1 MKNAEL
7 KITIPGFHY
16 SRFTI
21 HGAGLSVFRFML
33 HSLFTALSSIHRPSF
48 YDSRSFSSSGRYSM
62 SYTVIA
68 RRWRPKKFDDV
79 IGQPHIITTI
89 KNSIKSGKI
98 PHAYLFTGPRG
109 VGKTSLARILAK
121 AVNCVQGPTENPCEV
136 CENCVA
142 INNNSFVD
150 VIEIDAASTRGI
162 DDIKELRE
170 NVRYMPMQGRYKV
183 YILDEAH
190 MLTTEARNAF
200 LKTLE
205 EPPGHNIFILATT
218 ELQKIPYTILSRCQ
232 RFDFRRIPEK
242 EIVAQLERICREDS
256 IGYDEG
262 VFQYIAIEAD
272 GSLRDAESIL
282 EQIIAYSGQH
292 ISEKDVIN
300 IVGIVEGEVLHGI
313 VRSIID
319 ENLKD
324 GLEIIERTL
333 NEGYDANQIYKGLIS
348 FLRNMM
354 IIKVCGGLPSFL
366 SMGEGEY
373 QRTSQML
380 SNIEYYEIQ
389 NMLHYMLKS
398 EDLLRGL
405 FPKVSLETIYINL
418 YNISKLRD
426 VEKVLDGLEKNSG
439 PNVHEPSQGGGVYHK
454 AAHPATFTE
463 RERPPADV
471 VKEEAAKGETVKQ
484 ETTPPSAGSGPDAE
498 GFVEYLKK
506 KKPFVG
512 GIFESM
518 ELKMEGEGIT
528 LALDKKYS
536 TFVKNELEDIKKLL
550 KEYFGKEMV
559 LTIKD
564 AAEKKKDVLE
574 EYVKEAESLFNL

>member
-1 MKNAEL
+1 MKNAKL
-7 KITIPGFHY
+7 KITIPGSSIPNSNGFI
-16 SRFTI
+16 RPLFTI
-21 HGAGLSVFRFML
+21 H
-33 HSLFTALSSIHRPSF
+33 
-48 YDSRSFSSSGRYSM
+48 DSRIYDLLHASRSPHVFPGRYSM

-121 AVNCVQGPTENPCEV
+121 AVNCVQGPTENPCDV

-242 EIVAQLERICREDS
+242 EIVAQLERICKEDS

-262 VFQYIAIEAD
+262 AFQYIAIEAD

-300 IVGIVEGEVLHGI
+300 IIGIVEGEVLHGI

-319 ENLKD
+319 EHLKD

-366 SMGEGEY
+366 SMAEGEY

-380 SNIEYYEIQ
+380 NNIEYYEIQ

-439 PNVHEPSQGGGVYHK
+439 SNVSETSQGGGV
-454 AAHPATFTE
+454 HP
-463 RERPPADV
+463 
-471 VKEEAAKGETVKQ
+471 KGSSFRHICGAGK
-484 ETTPPSAGSGPDAE
+484 TPCRCG
-498 GFVEYLKK
+498 
-506 KKPFVG
+506 
-512 GIFESM
+512 
-518 ELKMEGEGIT
+518 
-528 LALDKKYS
+528 
-536 TFVKNELEDIKKLL
+536 
-550 KEYFGKEMV
+550 
-559 LTIKD
+559 
-564 AAEKKKDVLE
+564 
-574 EYVKEAESLFNL
+574 

>member
-1 MKNAEL
+1 L
-7 KITIPGFHY
+7 YY
-16 SRFTI
+16 SF
-21 HGAGLSVFRFML
+21 
-33 HSLFTALSSIHRPSF
+33 LFF
-48 YDSRSFSSSGRYSM
+48 NGRYPV

-121 AVNCVQGPTENPCEV
+121 AVNCIQGPTENPCDV

-142 INNNSFVD
+142 INSNSFVD

-205 EPPGHNIFILATT
+205 EPPGHNIFVLATT
-218 ELQKIPYTILSRCQ
+218 ELQKIPYTIMSRCQ

-242 EIVAQLERICREDS
+242 EIVEQLKRICIDEG
-256 IGYDEG
+256 IGHDEEG

-282 EQIIAYSGQH
+282 EQVIAYSGKH
-292 ISEKDVIN
+292 ISKKDVIN
-300 IVGIVEGEVLHGI
+300 IIGIVEEEVLFGI
-313 VRSIID
+313 VQSIIGED
-319 ENLKD
+319 LKE
-324 GLEIIERTL
+324 GLEIIEKTL
-333 NEGYDANQIYKGLIS
+333 HEGYDVNQIYKGLLLL
-348 FLRNMM
+348 LRNMM
-354 IIKVCGGLPSFL
+354 IIKVYEGLPPFL
-366 SMGEGEY
+366 YMGEEQY
-373 QRTSQML
+373 QRIGEL
-380 SNIEYYEIQ
+380 VKGIEYYEVQ
-389 NMLHYMLKS
+389 NMVHYMLKS

-426 VEKVLDGLEKNSG
+426 VEKVLDNLEG
-439 PNVHEPSQGGGVYHK
+439 HEERGGSPQSLPDS
-454 AAHPATFTE
+454 PARQTPPQK
-463 RERPPADV
+463 ERPREET
-471 VKEEAAKGETVKQ
+471 VKEEALKEETV
-484 ETTPPSAGSGPDAE
+484 TPPGGTEPDIE
-498 GFVEYLKK
+498 GFVEYVKK

-518 ELKMEGEGIT
+518 EMRIENDGIV
-528 LALDKKYS
+528 LNLDKKYG
-536 TFVKNELEDIKKLL
+536 TFVNNELADIKTLL
-550 KEYFGKEMV
+550 REYFGKEMALV
-559 LTIKD
+559 MRD
-564 AAEKKKDVLE
+564 AVEKKKSVLE
-574 EYVKEAESLFNL
+574 EYVKEAESLFKL

>member
-1 MKNAEL
+1 
-7 KITIPGFHY
+7 
-16 SRFTI
+16 
-21 HGAGLSVFRFML
+21 
-33 HSLFTALSSIHRPSF
+33 
-48 YDSRSFSSSGRYSM
+48 
-62 SYTVIA
+62 
-68 RRWRPKKFDDV
+68 
-79 IGQPHIITTI
+79 
-89 KNSIKSGKI
+89 
-98 PHAYLFTGPRG
+98 
-109 VGKTSLARILAK
+109 
-121 AVNCVQGPTENPCEV
+121 
-136 CENCVA
+136 
-142 INNNSFVD
+142 
-150 VIEIDAASTRGI
+150 
-162 DDIKELRE
+162 
-170 NVRYMPMQGRYKV
+170 
-183 YILDEAH
+183 
-190 MLTTEARNAF
+190 
-200 LKTLE
+200 
-205 EPPGHNIFILATT
+205 
-218 ELQKIPYTILSRCQ
+218 
-232 RFDFRRIPEK
+232 
-242 EIVAQLERICREDS
+242 LERICREDS

-262 VFQYIAIEAD
+262 VFQHIAIEAD

-333 NEGYDANQIYKGLIS
+333 NEGYDANQIYKGLIL

-366 SMGEGEY
+366 SMAEGEY

-380 SNIEYYEIQ
+380 NNIEYYEIQ
-389 NMLHYMLKS
+389 NMLNYMLKS

-426 VEKVLDGLEKNSG
+426 VEKILDGLEK
-439 PNVHEPSQGGGVYHK
+439 HEAPKVPEPY
-454 AAHPATFTE
+454 PTYTE
-463 RERPPADV
+463 REKPPADV
-471 VKEEAAKGETVKQ
+471 VKEGAAKGETIKQ
-484 ETTPPSAGSGPDAE
+484 ETTPLSAGSVPDAK

-518 ELKMEGEGIT
+518 ELKMEGEGVT

-550 KEYFGKEMV
+550 KEYFGREIA

-564 AAEKKKDVLE
+564 AAEKKTDVLE

>member
-1 MKNAEL
+1 L
-7 KITIPGFHY
+7 
-16 SRFTI
+16 
-21 HGAGLSVFRFML
+21 
-33 HSLFTALSSIHRPSF
+33 
-48 YDSRSFSSSGRYSM
+48 

-121 AVNCVQGPTENPCEV
+121 AVNCIQGPTENPCDV

-162 DDIKELRE
+162 DDIRELRE

-190 MLTTEARNAF
+190 QLTPDGRSAF

-282 EQIIAYSGQH
+282 EQIIAYCGQH

-313 VRSIID
+313 VRSILD
-319 ENLKD
+319 EHLKE

-354 IIKVCGGLPSFL
+354 IIKVYGGLPSFL

-373 QRTSQML
+373 QRMNQL
-380 SNIEYYEIQ
+380 LNNIEYYEIQ

-426 VEKVLDGLEKNSG
+426 VEKVLDGLDKNGG
-439 PNVHEPSQGGGVYHK
+439 PNMHETSQGGGVPRR
-454 AAHPATFTE
+454 AAYPPAFTD
-463 RERPPADV
+463 RERPRANA
-471 VKEEAAKGETVKQ
+471 VKEEAEKGDTVKQ
-484 ETTPPSAGSGPDAE
+484 ETASPSAGSGPDAA
-498 GFVEYLKK
+498 GFIEYLKK

-518 ELKMEGEGIT
+518 ELKMEGEGIV
-528 LALDKKYS
+528 LSLDKKYS
-536 TFVKNELEDIKKLL
+536 TFVNRELEDINKLL
-550 KEYFGKEMV
+550 KEYFGKELL

-564 AAEKKKDVLE
+564 AVEKKRDVLE

>member
-1 MKNAEL
+1 LFLGREL
-7 KITIPGFHY
+7 
-16 SRFTI
+16 
-21 HGAGLSVFRFML
+21 V
-33 HSLFTALSSIHRPSF
+33 
-48 YDSRSFSSSGRYSM
+48 

-121 AVNCVQGPTENPCEV
+121 AVNCVEGPTENPCEV

-232 RFDFRRIPEK
+232 RFDFKRIPEK
-242 EIVAQLERICREDS
+242 DMIAQLERICREDS

-262 VFQYIAIEAD
+262 VFQHIATEAD

-282 EQIIAYSGQH
+282 EQIIAYCGQH

-313 VRSIID
+313 VQSIID
-319 ENLKD
+319 ENLKN
-324 GLEIIERTL
+324 GLEIIEKTL
-333 NEGYDANQIYKGLIS
+333 NEGYDANQIYKGLIL

-373 QRTSQML
+373 QRTSQTL

-389 NMLHYMLKS
+389 NMLNYMLKS

-426 VEKVLDGLEKNSG
+426 VEKVLDGLEKNRGS
-439 PNVHEPSQGGGVYHK
+439 NVHGSSQGGGIYQKNVC
-454 AAHPATFTE
+454 PDTVTE
-463 RERPPADV
+463 REKPLAGV
-471 VKEEAAKGETVKQ
+471 VKEGPAKSEIIEQQTASYS
-484 ETTPPSAGSGPDAE
+484 TGSGPSAE

-518 ELKMEGEGIT
+518 DLKMEGEGIA

-550 KEYFGKEMV
+550 KEYFGKEMA
-559 LTIKD
+559 INIID
-564 AAEKKKDVLE
+564 APEKKKDVLE

>member
-1 MKNAEL
+1 
-7 KITIPGFHY
+7 
-16 SRFTI
+16 
-21 HGAGLSVFRFML
+21 
-33 HSLFTALSSIHRPSF
+33 
-48 YDSRSFSSSGRYSM
+48 M

-205 EPPGHNIFILATT
+205 EPPGHNIFVLATT

-242 EIVAQLERICREDS
+242 EIIAQLERICTEDS

-262 VFQYIAIEAD
+262 VFQYIATEAD
-272 GSLRDAESIL
+272 GSLRD
-282 EQIIAYSGQH
+282 
-292 ISEKDVIN
+292 
-300 IVGIVEGEVLHGI
+300 
-313 VRSIID
+313 
-319 ENLKD
+319 
-324 GLEIIERTL
+324 
-333 NEGYDANQIYKGLIS
+333 
-348 FLRNMM
+348 
-354 IIKVCGGLPSFL
+354 
-366 SMGEGEY
+366 
-373 QRTSQML
+373 
-380 SNIEYYEIQ
+380 
-389 NMLHYMLKS
+389 
-398 EDLLRGL
+398 
-405 FPKVSLETIYINL
+405 
-418 YNISKLRD
+418 
-426 VEKVLDGLEKNSG
+426 
-439 PNVHEPSQGGGVYHK
+439 
-454 AAHPATFTE
+454 
-463 RERPPADV
+463 DV
-471 VKEEAAKGETVKQ
+471 VREEPPKPEAVKQ
-484 ETTPPSAGSGPDAE
+484 HTASYSAGSGPSAE
-498 GFVEYLKK
+498 GFIQYLKK

-528 LALDKKYS
+528 LELDKKYS
-536 TFVKNELEDIKKLL
+536 TFVKNELEDIRKLL

-559 LTIKD
+559 LTITD
-564 AAEKKKDVLE
+564 APEKKKDVLE

>member
-1 MKNAEL
+1 MKNAKLTMKTCTAIHLVFKIFTEL
-7 KITIPGFHY
+7 MSLDFHD
-16 SRFTI
+16 SRFTTFTI
-21 HGAGLSVFRFML
+21 HY
-33 HSLFTALSSIHRPSF
+33 SLFHLL
-48 YDSRSFSSSGRYSM
+48 SFSSGRCFM

-242 EIVAQLERICREDS
+242 EIIAQLERICREDS

-262 VFQYIAIEAD
+262 VFQHIATEAD

-282 EQIIAYSGQH
+282 EQIIAYCGQH

-426 VEKVLDGLEKNSG
+426 VEKVLDGLEKNKGSNVTWAFSG
-439 PNVHEPSQGGGVYHK
+439 WRGQ
-454 AAHPATFTE
+454 
-463 RERPPADV
+463 
-471 VKEEAAKGETVKQ
+471 
-484 ETTPPSAGSGPDAE
+484 
-498 GFVEYLKK
+498 L
-506 KKPFVG
+506 
-512 GIFESM
+512 
-518 ELKMEGEGIT
+518 
-528 LALDKKYS
+528 
-536 TFVKNELEDIKKLL
+536 
-550 KEYFGKEMV
+550 
-559 LTIKD
+559 
-564 AAEKKKDVLE
+564 
-574 EYVKEAESLFNL
+574 